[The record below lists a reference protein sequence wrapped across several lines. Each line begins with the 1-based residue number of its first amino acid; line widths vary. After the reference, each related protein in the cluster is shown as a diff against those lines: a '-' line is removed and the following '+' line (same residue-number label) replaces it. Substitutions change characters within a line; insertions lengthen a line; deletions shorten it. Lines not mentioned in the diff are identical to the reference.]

1 MALLE
6 IRDLRIRYRTATGFV
21 QAVDGVDLTVE
32 TGEVVGLAGES
43 ACGKTTVAL
52 AIPRLLS
59 ENAEVTAG
67 SIRFDGVD
75 MLGVPEE
82 EMQRIRWGRVSVIF
96 QGAMN
101 ALNPVQTIGA
111 QILEPIR
118 YHEPQTST
126 VDARARVAELLAQV
140 GIPAGRAA
148 EYPHEFSGGMRQR
161 AMIAMALACRPQLVI
176 ADEPATAL
184 DVMTQA
190 QILSLLRDLR
200 DRLGLAMILIS
211 HDLSVIAETCD
222 SVAVMYAGRIVERG
236 PAEAVFGLAG
246 GEPGA
251 AHPYTRAL
259 LRAFPNIHGERTFV
273 EGIPGYPP
281 DLSTPPPG
289 CPFFERCPVGVDRCR
304 IEAPELRSVRSGHT
318 AACHLVEE
326 IQ

>member
-1 MALLE
+1 MALLVV
-6 IRDLRIRYRTATGFV
+6 RDLRIRYRTAVGFV

-32 TGEVVGLAGES
+32 PGEVVGLAGES

-52 AIPRLLS
+52 AALRLLPD
-59 ENAEVTAG
+59 NAEVTTG
-67 SIRFDGVD
+67 SILLDDVD
-75 MLGVPEE
+75 MLGATEDEV
-82 EMQRIRWGRVSVIF
+82 QRLRWRCVSVIF

-118 YHEPQTST
+118 HHEPQTST
-126 VDARARVAELLAQV
+126 ADARARVAELLEQV
-140 GIPAGRAA
+140 GIPAARAG

-190 QILSLLRDLR
+190 QILNLLRDLR

-222 SVAVMYAGRIVERG
+222 SVAIMYAGRIVEQG
-236 PAEAVFGLAG
+236 PAAAVFGRPGA
-246 GEPGA
+246 EPGA

-259 LRAFPNIHGERTFV
+259 LRAFPNIHRERTFV

-281 DLSTPPPG
+281 DLSSPPPG
-289 CPFFERCPVGVDRCR
+289 CRFFERCPVGFDRCR
-304 IEAPELRSVRSGHT
+304 TEVPGLRPTGSAHV

-326 IQ
+326 TT

>member
-1 MALLE
+1 MALLV
-6 IRDLRIRYRTATGFV
+6 IKDLRIRYRTAVGFV

-32 TGEVVGLAGES
+32 PGEVVGLAGES

-52 AIPRLLS
+52 AALRLLPD
-59 ENAEVTAG
+59 NAEVTTG
-67 SIRFDGVD
+67 SIVLDDVD
-75 MLGVPEE
+75 VLGATED
-82 EMQRIRWGRVSVIF
+82 EMQRLRWKCVSVIF

-118 YHEPQTST
+118 HHEPQTST
-126 VDARARVAELLAQV
+126 ADARARVAELLEQV
-140 GIPAGRAA
+140 GIPAARAG

-190 QILSLLRDLR
+190 QILGLLRDLR

-222 SVAVMYAGRIVERG
+222 SVAIMYAGRIVERG
-236 PAEAVFGLAG
+236 PAAAVFGGPG

-259 LRAFPNIHGERTFV
+259 LRAFPNIHRERTFV

-281 DLSTPPPG
+281 DLSSPPPG
-289 CPFFERCPVGVDRCR
+289 CRFFERCPVGFDRCR
-304 IEAPELRSVRSGHT
+304 TEGPELRPTGPAHV

-326 IQ
+326 TT